1 MKKILLACLLVAG
14 VAFAQAQTVYYWVG
28 SAPGGTPLINTNANW
43 NTSLDGGGSAR
54 ASSSTATDILVFDG
68 TNLGGATPTTGP
80 VTVNFNAGI
89 TAAQMKFVNGAR
101 INIIRSASSPGGT
114 STINLNGEAGEDFL
128 IESGSSVSFVS
139 TTGSIAFAL
148 APNTTGRVS
157 GDMSTVTT
165 WQFRLGNNSTAG
177 PRSLVFTN
185 GSTFTTNITSASNSY
200 AFGSSTQSNDKW
212 VVFEAGAKLYY
223 LGGHSP
229 MGNSSSFSAIDF
241 RPGSTW
247 YHRATTIGAGSF
259 FNKKSFADIIVQN
272 GGTLT
277 ADGPIYKIDN
287 LTVEDGSTFTTHTS
301 GQTVVLG
308 NLVVDGT
315 LTADAAS
322 TNELVLAGSTQQT
335 VSGSGTITVGSL
347 LVADKADVVLQNN
360 IVVNTA
366 ARVLGKLDLGSKQLT
381 GGGTFA
387 TRSAATPAT
396 ASGDFLAGSFMVTA
410 PLGTFS
416 AFERGMSI
424 SGAGL
429 ASNTTITDIAS
440 FVTPTADTLYLSQPA
455 VAAGTGVALSIS
467 RSGATLATAH
477 TNGFEAASGA
487 VALGGNKTYAPGT
500 NYIIN
505 GATAHPVGLTTA
517 APAGPVEVGSLTLN
531 AAVTT
536 NASIT
541 IQQSLQVNG
550 GKVTIRPGDVV
561 RIASG
566 ATLAGTFDAGRYF
579 ATSVDAQGAKG
590 VLQLDNVSGNTLF
603 PVGSAANYLP
613 VSISPAAAADFSVT
627 AFEGITTDGTPQ
639 GTPLNATQK
648 LMVVDAVWDI
658 SPATAPSDAVLSF
671 GWNDALEGAT
681 FTTFASSEIGV
692 IQNNGSSWSQ
702 PAGTADNSANTAT
715 HTVTAFGRFG
725 IGAKPPT
732 EPFVFNPIPD
742 KTYGDADFSG
752 GAISVNTTTP
762 IVYTSSNAA
771 VATVVNGNIHI
782 TGTGTTNITAAQAG
796 DGFYPAATATQPLT
810 VQKAALTITA
820 EDKIKP
826 EGDPNPALTA
836 SYSGFVYGETA
847 AVLATS
853 VVLSTTATTASP
865 VGTYPITP
873 SGATAANYTI
883 TFVNGVMTVNPRQP
897 QTITF
902 AALPA
907 KTYGA
912 ADFAA
917 GATSTNATI
926 PITYTSSNTGVA
938 TVSGSTI
945 RIVGAGTTTIT
956 ASQAGSPLY
965 HAATPVA
972 QVLTVNK
979 ANLTVRAYDT
989 TRAHGAQNP
998 EFRVSYSGF
1007 VRGEG
1012 VSNLATVPVV
1022 STTAVVSSAPGYYPI
1037 TLSGGVS
1044 NNYSFIYTPA
1054 RLTVL
1059 PPSGAEQTHLQ
1070 AFMSNSS
1077 TLTVRVFATEPDLA
1091 NVVIYDLGGKP
1102 VLTKNV
1108 FLAKGFMNFTLPVG
1122 HLAAGAYTVSVRG
1135 SIVQL
1140 RKNITIV
1147 K

>member
-28 SAPGGTPLINTNANW
+28 SAPGGTPHINTNANW
-43 NTSLDGGGSAR
+43 NTTIDGAGSPR
-54 ASSSTATDILVFDG
+54 TSSSTATDILVFDG
-68 TNLGGATPTTGP
+68 TNLGGTTPTTGP
-80 VTVNFNAGI
+80 VTVNLNAGI

-101 INIIRSASSPGGT
+101 ISFVRPTSGT

-128 IESGSSVSFVS
+128 IESGSSVAFVS
-139 TTGSIAFAL
+139 TVGSIAFAL

-157 GDMSTVTT
+157 GDMSTVTP
-165 WQFRLGNNSTAG
+165 WQFRIANNSTAG
-177 PRSLVFTN
+177 PRSLVFTD
-185 GSTFTTNITSASNSY
+185 GSTFTTNITSGSNSY

-212 VVFEAGAKLYY
+212 VVFEAGSKLYY

-247 YHRATTIGAGSF
+247 YHRATTTGAGSF
-259 FNKKSFADIIVQN
+259 FNKKSFADIVIQN

-277 ADGPIYKIDN
+277 ADGPIYRIDN
-287 LTVEDGSTFTTHTS
+287 LTVETGSTFTAHSS

-308 NLVVDGT
+308 DLVVDGT
-315 LTADAAS
+315 LSTDAAS
-322 TNELVLAGSTQQT
+322 TNDMILAGSTPQT

-347 LVADKADVVLQNN
+347 VVANKADVVMQNN
-360 IVVNTA
+360 IAVIGGAT
-366 ARVLGKLDLGSKQLT
+366 VLGKLDLTDKQLT
-381 GGGTFA
+381 GGGTFTTLSA
-387 TRSAATPAT
+387 TIPVTAT
-396 ASGDFLAGSFMVTA
+396 GDFVAGSYMVTA

-424 SGAGL
+424 SGDGL
-429 ASNTTITDIAS
+429 APNTTIMDIAS
-440 FVTPTADTLYLSQPA
+440 FDTPTADTLYLSQPA
-455 VAAGTGVALSIS
+455 LAAGAGVALSIS
-467 RSGATLATAH
+467 RAGATLATAH
-477 TNGFEAASGA
+477 TNGFEAATGA
-487 VALGGNKTYAPGT
+487 VALGGSQTYAPGT
-500 NYIIN
+500 HYIIN
-505 GATAHPVGLTTA
+505 GATAHPVGLTTG
-517 APAGPVEVGSLTLN
+517 APAGPVEVGTLTLN
-531 AAVTT
+531 VAVTT
-536 NASIT
+536 NASLIVK
-541 IQQSLQVNG
+541 QGLLVNG
-550 GKVTIRPGDVV
+550 GKITIRPGDVV
-561 RIASG
+561 RVASG
-566 ATLAGTFDAGRYF
+566 ATLAGTFDATRYF
-579 ATSVDAQGAKG
+579 ATSVNAQGSKG

-603 PVGSAANYLP
+603 PVGSVANYLP
-613 VSISPAAAADFSVT
+613 VHIHPATASDFLVT

-639 GTPLNATQK
+639 GAPVTGARK

-658 SPATAPSDAVLSF
+658 SPATAPASAVLTF

-692 IQNNGSSWSQ
+692 IQNNSTAWSE

-715 HTVTAFGRFG
+715 HTVTSFGRFS

-732 EPFVFNPIPD
+732 EPFLFNTIPD

-771 VATVVNGNIHI
+771 VATIVNGNIHI
-782 TGTGTTNITAAQAG
+782 TGAGATNITATQAS
-796 DGFYPAATATQPLT
+796 DGFYPAVSATQPVT
-810 VQKAALTITA
+810 VQKAPLNITA
-820 EDKIKP
+820 DDKIKP

-836 SYSGFVYGETA
+836 TYSGLVYGETA
-847 AVLATS
+847 TVLTTP
-853 VVLSTTATTASP
+853 VTLSTTAVTTSP
-865 VGTYPITP
+865 VGTYPITA
-873 SGATAANYTI
+873 SGATAANYNI
-883 TFVNGVMTVNPRQP
+883 TFVGGTLTVNPRQA
-897 QTITF
+897 QTLTF

-917 GATSTNATI
+917 GATSTNTTI

-938 TVSGSTI
+938 TTSGSTI

-956 ASQAGSPLY
+956 ASQAGSPLF

-1007 VRGEG
+1007 VNGEG
-1012 VSNLATVPVV
+1012 VNHLTTIPLV
-1022 STTAVVSSAPGYYPI
+1022 STPAVVSSAPGYYPI
-1037 TLSGGVS
+1037 TLAGGES
-1044 NNYSFIYTPA
+1044 NNYNFVYVPS

-1059 PPSGAEQTHLQ
+1059 PTTGDGQTHLQ